1 MTNTLTNNNKM
12 NTDNTP
18 KSDNISEETSAKL
31 LRLHIED
38 ASRPT
43 RQSTGTEPGYKRG
56 DDGTVRSLLLALL
69 IFAATAVII
78 WLTK

>member
-1 MTNTLTNNNKM
+1 M
-12 NTDNTP
+12 NTDNKP
-18 KSDNISEETSAKL
+18 KTDNISEETSAKL

-43 RQSTGTEPGYKRG
+43 RQSTTEPDSQRG

>member
-1 MTNTLTNNNKM
+1 M

-18 KSDNISEETSAKL
+18 KTEKISDETSAKL

-43 RQSTGTEPGYKRG
+43 RQSTGTDPDYQKG
-56 DDGTVRSLLLALL
+56 DDGTVRSLLIALL

>member
-1 MTNTLTNNNKM
+1 M

-18 KSDNISEETSAKL
+18 KTEKMSDETSAKL

-43 RQSTGTEPGYKRG
+43 QQSTGTGHDYQKG

-69 IFAATAVII
+69 IFAVTAVIV

>member
-1 MTNTLTNNNKM
+1 M
-12 NTDNTP
+12 NTENTP
-18 KSDNISEETSAKL
+18 KTDNISEETSAKL

-38 ASRPT
+38 AT
-43 RQSTGTEPGYKRG
+43 RSTSQSTGTKPDYQRG
-56 DDGTVRSLLLALL
+56 DDSTVRSLLLALL

>member
-1 MTNTLTNNNKM
+1 M
-12 NTDNTP
+12 NTENKP
-18 KSDNISEETSAKL
+18 KTEKMSAETSAKL

-38 ASRPT
+38 ASRPP
-43 RQSTGTEPGYKRG
+43 RQSTGTGPDYQRG

>member
-1 MTNTLTNNNKM
+1 M

-18 KSDNISEETSAKL
+18 KTDKISEETSAKL

-38 ASRPT
+38 ASSPT
-43 RQSTGTEPGYKRG
+43 RQSTGIESDYQRE
-56 DDGTVRSLLLALL
+56 DNGTVRSLLLALL

>member
-1 MTNTLTNNNKM
+1 M

-18 KSDNISEETSAKL
+18 KRDDISDETSAKL
-31 LRLHIED
+31 LRWHIED
-38 ASRPT
+38 ATKAPQKSTSR
-43 RQSTGTEPGYKRG
+43 EPNYQKG

-78 WLTK
+78 WFSK

>member
-1 MTNTLTNNNKM
+1 MNNENK
-12 NTDNTP
+12 P
-18 KSDNISEETSAKL
+18 KTDNISEETSAKL

-43 RQSTGTEPGYKRG
+43 RQSTGTEADYQKG
-56 DDGTVRSLLLALL
+56 DDGTVRSLLLALF

>member
-1 MTNTLTNNNKM
+1 M
-12 NTDNTP
+12 NTDNKP
-18 KSDNISEETSAKL
+18 KTDNISDETSAKL

-43 RQSTGTEPGYKRG
+43 RQSTGTDTDYQRE
-56 DDGTVRSLLLALL
+56 DNGTVRSLLLALL

>member
-1 MTNTLTNNNKM
+1 M

-18 KSDNISEETSAKL
+18 KTDNISEETSAKL

-43 RQSTGTEPGYKRG
+43 RQSTGTEPNHNQG

-78 WLTK
+78 WVTK

>member
-1 MTNTLTNNNKM
+1 M

-18 KSDNISEETSAKL
+18 KTEKMSEETSAKL

-38 ASRPT
+38 ASSPPRK
-43 RQSTGTEPGYKRG
+43 STSREPNYQREN
-56 DDGTVRSLLLALL
+56 DGVINSLLLALL

-78 WLTK
+78 WVTK

>member
-1 MTNTLTNNNKM
+1 M
-12 NTDNTP
+12 NTENTP
-18 KSDNISEETSAKL
+18 KTDNISEETSAKL

-38 ASRPT
+38 ATKAPK
-43 RQSTGTEPGYKRG
+43 QSTSREPNYQREN
-56 DDGTVRSLLLALL
+56 DGVINSLLLALL

>member
-1 MTNTLTNNNKM
+1 M

-18 KSDNISEETSAKL
+18 KTDNISEETSAKL

-43 RQSTGTEPGYKRG
+43 CQSTGTDPDYQKG

>member
-1 MTNTLTNNNKM
+1 M
-12 NTDNTP
+12 NTDNIP
-18 KSDNISEETSAKL
+18 KTDNISEETSAKL

-43 RQSTGTEPGYKRG
+43 QQSTSREPDYNRG
-56 DDGTVRSLLLALL
+56 DDGTVRSLLLALF

>member
-1 MTNTLTNNNKM
+1 MNNENK
-12 NTDNTP
+12 P
-18 KSDNISEETSAKL
+18 KTDNISDETSAKL

-43 RQSTGTEPGYKRG
+43 RQSTGTEPDYNRG
-56 DDGTVRSLLLALL
+56 DAGTVRSLLLALL

-78 WLTK
+78 WVTK

>member
-1 MTNTLTNNNKM
+1 M

-18 KSDNISEETSAKL
+18 KTDKISDETSAKL

-43 RQSTGTEPGYKRG
+43 RQSTGTDPDYQKG
-56 DDGTVRSLLLALL
+56 DDGTVHSLLLALL
-69 IFAATAVII
+69 IFAATAVIV

>member
-1 MTNTLTNNNKM
+1 M
-12 NTDNTP
+12 NTENKP
-18 KSDNISEETSAKL
+18 KTEKMSDETSAKL

-43 RQSTGTEPGYKRG
+43 RQSIGTEPDYQKG

>member
-1 MTNTLTNNNKM
+1 MK
-12 NTDNTP
+12 TDNTP
-18 KSDNISEETSAKL
+18 KTDNISDETSAKL

-38 ASRPT
+38 ASRLT
-43 RQSTGTEPGYKRG
+43 QQSTGTEPDYKRG

>member
-1 MTNTLTNNNKM
+1 MQN
-12 NTDNTP
+12 DTP
-18 KSDNISEETSAKL
+18 KTDNISDETSAKL

-38 ASRPT
+38 ATKAPK
-43 RQSTGTEPGYKRG
+43 QSTGTESDYKRG
-56 DDGTVRSLLLALL
+56 DDSTVRSLLLALL

>member
-1 MTNTLTNNNKM
+1 M
-12 NTDNTP
+12 NTDNKP
-18 KSDNISEETSAKL
+18 KTDNISDETSAKL

-43 RQSTGTEPGYKRG
+43 RQSTGTGHDYQKG

-69 IFAATAVII
+69 IFAATAVVIYF
-78 WLTK
+78 TR

>member
-1 MTNTLTNNNKM
+1 M

-18 KSDNISEETSAKL
+18 KTDNISEETSSKL

-43 RQSTGTEPGYKRG
+43 RQSTGTQPDSQRG
-56 DDGTVRSLLLALL
+56 DDSTVRSLLLALL

>member
-1 MTNTLTNNNKM
+1 M

-18 KSDNISEETSAKL
+18 KTDNISDETSAKL

-38 ASRPT
+38 TSRPT
-43 RQSTGTEPGYKRG
+43 RQSTGTDPDYQKG